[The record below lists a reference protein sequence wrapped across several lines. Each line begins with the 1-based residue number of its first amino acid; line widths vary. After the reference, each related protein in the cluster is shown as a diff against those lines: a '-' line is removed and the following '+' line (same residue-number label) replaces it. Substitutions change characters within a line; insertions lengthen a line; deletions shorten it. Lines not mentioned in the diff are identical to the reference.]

1 MRILRYKTKDN
12 KIYTFS
18 ELEDF
23 KKSIRNLKIRQELQN
38 EIQTL
43 IKKLDNEF
51 RKTLLKIVNRH
62 KTKLKDI
69 NVVNAIKES
78 DIKRFSKVFGDLALY
93 CYLKGFEIANRDL
106 INLKISKLKFSEE
119 LEFLRNKISLTRE
132 QVEQLSEFFRERY
145 FWLSYLTAI
154 DHIEKVKEI
163 LIKTIEEGGTYKDF
177 YKKLTDEKLAIDE
190 IRGVFVKRPF
200 YAETVYRTN
209 IINAFNSGRLRRLKE
224 AGVEYFEFH
233 TAIDERTCP
242 ICKKLNG
249 TIRRADDPFWRH
261 FKPPLHYNCRC
272 TIIPSLHHSKEEPF
286 IDEEDYEKF
295 FLEKFSDVENKNLVE
310 ITRKFTKN
318 RLYDFEFDFFPDRE
332 KVEEL
337 FKELQ
342 KKKGISLINVENKI
356 IDKMPFELKD
366 IALKQ
371 KYQFK
376 NRPNFKPNEEEQKTI
391 KNYTLTN
398 YVSINDALRSNE
410 ITGKV
415 RKDIEILQ
423 GVFLKY
429 KQNGDLNKVLYRGV
443 SVDKET
449 FQKLLSLKEGEIL
462 KNFDNAF
469 ASTSYDEKVASNFVI
484 KKGQYGVIFK
494 IVKRKTPGIE
504 LEKFSLFPHE
514 KEVLLPYSFWNRLK
528 ILSKNIKNNIIEIE
542 VEEI

>member
-1 MRILRYKTKDN
+1 ML
-12 KIYTFS
+12 
-18 ELEDF
+18 
-23 KKSIRNLKIRQELQN
+23 
-38 EIQTL
+38 
-43 IKKLDNEF
+43 
-51 RKTLLKIVNRH
+51 
-62 KTKLKDI
+62 
-69 NVVNAIKES
+69 
-78 DIKRFSKVFGDLALY
+78 
-93 CYLKGFEIANRDL
+93 
-106 INLKISKLKFSEE
+106 
-119 LEFLRNKISLTRE
+119 
-132 QVEQLSEFFRERY
+132 
-145 FWLSYLTAI
+145 
-154 DHIEKVKEI
+154 
-163 LIKTIEEGGTYKDF
+163 
-177 YKKLTDEKLAIDE
+177 
-190 IRGVFVKRPF
+190 
-200 YAETVYRTN
+200 
-209 IINAFNSGRLRRLKE
+209 
-224 AGVEYFEFH
+224 
-233 TAIDERTCP
+233 
-242 ICKKLNG
+242 
-249 TIRRADDPFWRH
+249 
-261 FKPPLHYNCRC
+261 
-272 TIIPSLHHSKEEPF
+272 
-286 IDEEDYEKF
+286 
-295 FLEKFSDVENKNLVE
+295 E
-310 ITRKFTKN
+310 ITKKFTKN

-376 NRPNFKPNEEEQKTI
+376 NRPDFKPNEEEQKTI

>member
-51 RKTLLKIVNRH
+51 RKMLLKIVNRH

-145 FWLSYLTAI
+145 FWLSYITAI

-272 TIIPSLHHSKEEPF
+272 TIIPSLNSSKEEPF

-295 FLEKFSDVENKNLVE
+295 FEKFSDVENKNLVE
-310 ITRKFTKN
+310 ITKKFTKN
-318 RLYDFEFDFFPDRE
+318 RLYDFEFDFFPNRE

-342 KKKGISLINVENKI
+342 KKKGISLIQVENKI

-376 NRPNFKPNEEEQKTI
+376 NRPDFKPNEQEEKAI
-391 KNYTLTN
+391 KSYTLKSYN
-398 YVSINDALRSNE
+398 EINNALRSGE
-410 ITGKV
+410 ITKELRGY
-415 RKDIEILQ
+415 IEALQ
-423 GVFLKY
+423 GIFLKY
-429 KQNGDLNKVLYRGV
+429 KQNGDLNKVLYRGI
-443 SVDKET
+443 SIDKET
-449 FQKLLSLKEGEIL
+449 FQKLLSLKEGEII
-462 KNFDNAF
+462 KNFDSAF
-469 ASTSYDEKVASNFVI
+469 ASTSYDEKVANFFATM
-484 KKGQYGVIFK
+484 KEYGVVFK
-494 IVKRKTPGIE
+494 IVNRKTPGIE
-504 LEKFSLFPHE
+504 IEKYSLFPGE
-514 KEVLLPYSFWNRLK
+514 REVLLPYSFWNRLK
-528 ILSKNIKNNIIEIE
+528 ILSKNIKNNIIELE